1 MIMKQLLFDFLR
13 VAEAAALE
21 SYPWIGRGNKHEADQ
36 AATSAMR
43 LMLNRMEMDA
53 TVVIGEG
60 ELDEAPMLYIGER
73 LGTGRGPALD
83 IAVDPLE
90 GTNLVA
96 YGQENSTT
104 VIAAAPRGTLLHAPD
119 MYMYKMAVGPKAK
132 GSIDIERSVAEN
144 VRNVAKALGKDPT
157 ELTVYVQ
164 QRERHADIL
173 EEIKSTGARAKL
185 FIDGDVTCAVA
196 TAVEFTGIDLFVGI
210 GGAPEGVLAA
220 VALKCLGGEM
230 QAKLLPSGEEE
241 RRRCRAMGIDDPDAP
256 LPMERL
262 VSADDCLFIATGV
275 TTGAML
281 SGVQRHRDGTQ
292 TTQSLV
298 TYGRGQGMHFVTSH
312 HAAPLAG

>member
-1 MIMKQLLFDFLR
+1 LLFDFLR
-13 VAEAAALE
+13 VAEAAALD

-43 LMLNRMEMDA
+43 RLLNQMDMDA

-60 ELDEAPMLYIGER
+60 EMDEAPMLHIGER
-73 LGTGRGPALD
+73 LGTGRGPELD

-119 MYMYKMAVGPKAK
+119 MYMYKMAVGPKAR
-132 GSIDIERSVAEN
+132 GRIDIERSIVEN
-144 VRNVAKALGKDPT
+144 MRNVADALGKDVS
-157 ELTVYVQ
+157 ELTVIVQ

-173 EEIKSTGARAKL
+173 REIKSTGARTKL
-185 FIDGDVTCAVA
+185 FADGDVTCAVA
-196 TAVEFTGIDLFVGI
+196 TAIEITGIDLFVGI

-230 QAKLLPSGEEE
+230 QARLLPANDEE
-241 RRRCRAMGIDDPDAP
+241 RERCKAMGIEYPGDPLAMD
-256 LPMERL
+256 RL
-262 VSADDCLFIATGV
+262 VSSDDCLFIATGV
-275 TTGAML
+275 TTGVML
-281 SGVQRHRDGTQ
+281 NGIQRNHDGTQ
-292 TTQSLV
+292 TTHSLV
-298 TYGRGQGMHFVTSH
+298 THSRGRGMHFVTSH
-312 HAAPLAG
+312 HKRPLAV

>member
-1 MIMKQLLFDFLR
+1 MKELLFDFLQ
-13 VAEAAALE
+13 VAEAAALD

-43 LMLNRMEMDA
+43 QMLNKMEMDA

-60 ELDEAPMLYIGER
+60 EMDEAPMLHIGER
-73 LGTGRGPALD
+73 LGTGRGPKLD

-132 GSIDIERSVAEN
+132 GSIDIERSIAEN
-144 VRNVAKALGKDPT
+144 MRNVADALGKDPS
-157 ELTVYVQ
+157 ELTVFVQ

-173 EEIKSTGARAKL
+173 EEIKGIGARAKL
-185 FIDGDVTCAVA
+185 FTDGDVTCAIA
-196 TAVEFTGIDLFVGI
+196 TAVESTGIDLFVGI
-210 GGAPEGVLAA
+210 GGAPEGVLSA

-230 QAKLLPSGEEE
+230 QAKLLPANSEE
-241 RRRCRAMGIDDPDAP
+241 RERCRAMGIENPDAP
-256 LPMERL
+256 LSMDQL
-262 VSADDCLFIATGV
+262 VATDDCIFIATGV
-275 TTGAML
+275 TTGVML
-281 SGVQRHRDGTQ
+281 NGVRRGRDGTQ
-292 TTQSLV
+292 TTHSLV
-298 TYGRGQGMHFVTSH
+298 TYSLGRGMHFVTSH
-312 HAAPLAG
+312 H